1 MTTWHALTSN
11 SATMKSLNLTAVLFT
26 LLHHERT
33 SRSQLSELTGLSA
46 TTITNLIAE
55 LLDRGIV
62 AEEGT
67 VKTEGRRS
75 VGRPRTALRLVP
87 EAHYAIG
94 IHIGVGTIYV
104 AVTDLLAQP
113 LCSLSLSHDL
123 DAPAEAVLGETAALT
138 ERAIRQTE
146 VAREKIVGVGV
157 GASGLVDPH
166 TGVNVFAPN
175 LDWHDVP
182 IQELVAD
189 RLQLPVTVENNVRAM
204 ALGEALFGAGK
215 GVRTMAFIYARVGV
229 GAGFVVDGQVYRGSG
244 AGAGEIGH
252 MTIIPEGGRPCRCGN
267 TGCLETLIS
276 EPIVLELAQK
286 LASEQPGGILAGCL
300 KEGKGSPIERI
311 FAAARQ
317 GDSATRAMLDDR
329 GNYLGIALANL
340 VSVFNPELIVLGGFL
355 SPGFDLLGPVT
366 ESTMRERAFA
376 KLGER
381 VKLQTTSFGQRAGVV
396 GAATQALNTFF
407 YQQPEAA

>member
-1 MTTWHALTSN
+1 MATWHALTSN
-11 SATMKSLNLTAVLFT
+11 STTVKSQNLTAVLFA
-26 LLHHERT
+26 LLHHQPT

-67 VKTEGRRS
+67 VKAEGRRG

-87 EAHYAIG
+87 EAHYAVG
-94 IHIGVGTIYV
+94 VHIGVGT
-104 AVTDLLAQP
+104 AWATVTDLLAHP
-113 LCSLSLSHDL
+113 LCRLSLSHDRE
-123 DAPAEAVLGETAALT
+123 APPEEVLGEVVTLT
-138 ERAIRQTE
+138 ERVIVECE
-146 VAREKIVGVGV
+146 VARGKIVGVGV
-157 GASGLVDPH
+157 GASGLVDPY

-175 LDWHDVP
+175 LNWRDVP
-182 IQELVAD
+182 IQKMVAD

-215 GVRTMAFIYARVGV
+215 GVRTMAFIYARIGV

-276 EPIVLELAQK
+276 EPIILELAQE
-286 LASEQPGGILAGCL
+286 LAAEEPDGLLATLLSSG
-300 KEGKGSPIERI
+300 EGPAIERV
-311 FAAARQ
+311 FAAARE
-317 GDSATRAMLDDR
+317 GDSATRSMLDKR
-329 GNYLGIALANL
+329 ASYLGIALANL

-355 SPGFDLLGPVT
+355 SQGFDLLGPVT
-366 ESTMRERAFA
+366 GSTVRERAFA
-376 KLGER
+376 NLGER
-381 VKLQTTSFGQRAGVV
+381 VTLRTTSFGSQAGVV
-396 GAATQALNTFF
+396 GAATQALDTFF
-407 YQQPEAA
+407 YQHPEAA